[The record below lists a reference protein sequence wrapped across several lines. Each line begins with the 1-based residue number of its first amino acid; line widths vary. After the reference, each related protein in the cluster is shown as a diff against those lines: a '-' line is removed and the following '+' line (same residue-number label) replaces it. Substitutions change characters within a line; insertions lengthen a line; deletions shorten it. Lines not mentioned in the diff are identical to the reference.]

1 MNIDWKDTLKDVWRV
16 TRIVGLVCI
25 PVAILL
31 FHVWTQFQITS
42 LGYEVAEQTREH
54 RELIEENRKL
64 SIEATYQGR
73 TERVLSVAQDQFGL
87 QPMQPEQVVP
97 VDIQRASSDD
107 ESTNSP
113 EHAALQVRE

>member
-1 MNIDWKDTLKDVWRV
+1 MKFGWKDTIKDVWRV
-16 TRIVGLVCI
+16 ARIVGLVCI
-25 PVAILL
+25 PVAMLM

-54 RELIEENRKL
+54 RELIEQNRKL

-73 TERVLSVAQDQFGL
+73 TERVLSVAQEQFGL

-97 VDIQRASSDD
+97 VDIQRASGDD
-107 ESTNSP
+107 ESTQSS
-113 EHAALQVRE
+113 EHAALQVRD

>member
-1 MNIDWKDTLKDVWRV
+1 MKFDWKDALADVWRV

-42 LGYEVAEQTREH
+42 LGYEVAEQTRKH
-54 RELIEENRKL
+54 RQLIEENRKL

-73 TERVLSVAQDQFGL
+73 TERVLSVAQEQFGL

-97 VDIQRASSDD
+97 VDIRQASSEDD
-107 ESTNSP
+107 AESA
-113 EHAALQVRE
+113 EHAVLQVRD

>member
-1 MNIDWKDTLKDVWRV
+1 MKIDWKDTLKDVWRV
-16 TRIVGLVCI
+16 ARIVGLVSI

-54 RELIEENRKL
+54 RQLIEENRKL

-97 VDIQRASSDD
+97 VDIQRASGDD
-107 ESTNSP
+107 DDAAST
-113 EHAALQVRE
+113 EHAALQVRD

>member
-1 MNIDWKDTLKDVWRV
+1 MKINWKDAFRDIWRV

-31 FHVWTQFQITS
+31 FHVWTQYQITS

-54 RELIEENRKL
+54 RELIEEHRKL

-97 VDIQRASSDD
+97 VDIQRASGEDD
-107 ESTNSP
+107 AKSA
-113 EHAALQVRE
+113 EHAALQVQE